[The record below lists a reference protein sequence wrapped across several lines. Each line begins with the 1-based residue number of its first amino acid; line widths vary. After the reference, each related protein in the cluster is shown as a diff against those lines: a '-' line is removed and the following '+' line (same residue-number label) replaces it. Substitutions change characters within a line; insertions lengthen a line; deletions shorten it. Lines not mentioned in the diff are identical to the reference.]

1 MPKKRLSRDES
12 LFSIDKKAIFCY
24 NYFDFIIKEIIM
36 KNLFSGK
43 TLLKRVLP
51 LLLALLLCAGCN
63 SGKSKT
69 PETSEN
75 NPDPQ
80 PQPQEEQVQKLN
92 GVSIE
97 EYAIVYSD
105 TDPDYSLR
113 AAEYIKSEIK
123 TRTGV
128 ELALNEDD
136 QPAGAHEI
144 VVGNTNRQISE
155 DLDAKTENVQFA
167 ILANEASIAMEG
179 DYFIIAA
186 AAYFFVET
194 YVPSQYFNSVS
205 PKETKVHDPI
215 QKKAKNFIFLIG
227 DGMGFNQTLLFDQY
241 DVATEGD
248 LAYSDGE
255 DIFYGYYLPYQGE
268 SRTKSASSSVTD
280 SAAGGT
286 ALATGFKTTNGYVGK
301 DPDGNNLQSL
311 TELAAALGKATA
323 VMSTEAAIGA
333 TPASFSAHAM
343 DREATSSIQHTQTT
357 LKNKYGTIIDCGY
370 HNKTVEGVA
379 DIQTK
384 ITNTLN
390 EVSKDKDGFF
400 LMYEEA
406 HIDKAGH
413 SKDADATFNMIVR
426 FNQAIGLFMEYAFY
440 NPDTFVLITADHE
453 TGGLKKNSSGKLA
466 YTTTAHTSAN
476 VPVFAYGY
484 NAKAFHDRTMEN
496 VQIPITIAYM
506 MGQKTFGDPNFYRL
520 IAKQ

>member
-1 MPKKRLSRDES
+1 MKKILSA
-12 LFSIDKKAIFCY
+12 KVW
-24 NYFDFIIKEIIM
+24 
-36 KNLFSGK
+36 
-43 TLLKRVLP
+43 LKRVLP
-51 LLLALLLCAGCN
+51 LLLALLLCTGCEFPDIKKLW
-63 SGKSKT
+63 GGADDTTET
-69 PETSEN
+69 PETN
-75 NPDPQ
+75 DDPAAR
-80 PQPQEEQVQKLN
+80 QVRLLN
-92 GVSIE
+92 DVSIE
-97 EYAIVYSD
+97 EYSIVYSD
-105 TDPDYSLR
+105 TDSDYSLR
-113 AAEYIKSEIK
+113 AAQYIQSEIK
-123 TRTGV
+123 TKTGV
-128 ELALNEDD
+128 ELTLNEDD
-136 QPAGAHEI
+136 QPAGSHEI
-144 VVGNTNRQISE
+144 VVGNTNRQISK
-155 DLDAKTENVQFA
+155 DLDAETENVQFA
-167 ILANEASIAMEG
+167 ILANETSIAMEG

-194 YVPSQYFNSVS
+194 YVPSEYFSS
-205 PKETKVHDPI
+205 TIPQETVVHDPI

-268 SRTKSASSSVTD
+268 SKTRSASSSVTD

-286 ALATGFKTTNGYVGK
+286 ALATGYKTNNGYIGK
-301 DPDGNNLQSL
+301 DPEKNNLQSL
-311 TELAAALGKATA
+311 TELAASLGKATA

-333 TPASFSAHAM
+333 TPASFSAHAN
-343 DREATSSIQHTQTT
+343 DREDTAIIEHTQTT
-357 LKNKYGTIIDCGY
+357 LKNRYKTIINCGY
-370 HNKTVEGVA
+370 HHKTQEGVA
-379 DIQTK
+379 TIQNE

-390 EVSKDKDGFF
+390 QLSQDKDGFF

-413 SKDADATFNMIVR
+413 SKDADAAFNMIVR

-453 TGGLKKNSSGKLA
+453 TGGLKKDSSGKLA

-484 NAKAFHDRTMEN
+484 NANVFNDRAMEN

-506 MGQKTFGDPNFYRL
+506 MGQKNFGDPNYYRL
-520 IAKQ
+520 MAKK